1 MEAVSDECPAS
12 GLLRQQRWAGSGGP
26 LKNETPN
33 GAASNDR
40 FYSASF
46 QATPVGRGNRLCL
59 EKKEKKSAWLLLR
72 LCPVIICQHHS
83 PSTTEGSIQACLAG
97 GMTTRW
103 GGVNGFFRERG
114 EGYLLDV
121 CLWIPWPASTL
132 IRHCLH
138 CRRMDV
144 GRAWKGNGARWSRG
158 SETGH

>member
-1 MEAVSDECPAS
+1 MSVPRPVCSDSRGEPAAAGRWKMKPQMEQPVMTDSIRPRS
-12 GLLRQQRWAGSGGP
+12 KPHLWGG
-26 LKNETPN
+26 
-33 GAASNDR
+33 GIGCVWR
-40 FYSASF
+40 
-46 QATPVGRGNRLCL
+46 RR
-59 EKKEKKSAWLLLR
+59 EKKSAWLLLR